1 MKKNIIWI
9 GLAGIVG
16 YFVYSKFMLS
26 KKSNL
31 VFKGIKFAKGKF
43 NLVFKVQNPTN
54 SSGKISLIS
63 GHVYIANKLIAD
75 FSNYSE
81 QTIQPRSEST
91 ISVIAT
97 PKLGLFSL
105 ITTKGWLKGGAVA
118 RITGESVIDGITI
131 PFDTTSK
138 LGV

>member
-16 YFVYSKFMLS
+16 YFVYSKYLLS

-43 NLVFKVQNPTN
+43 NLLFKVQNPTN
-54 SSGKISLIS
+54 SSGKISLITGS
-63 GHVYIANKLIAD
+63 VYILEKHIAD

-81 QTIQPRSEST
+81 QIIQPRSEST
-91 ISVIAT
+91 ISVIAS
-97 PKLGLFSL
+97 PKLGIFSL
-105 ITTKGWLKGGAVA
+105 LTTKGWLKNGAVA

-131 PFDTTSK
+131 PFNTTSK
-138 LGV
+138 IGL